1 MHNWCVAAALS
12 VLLASPV
19 CAQQKAASP
28 DDTSGRTETA
38 AGKPSGGASNA
49 GTNDAVSTS
58 KGVFAFPAAPRPK
71 PLPRP
76 RAGGSKDGDAPGQL
90 VPRYE
95 FGVLYDY
102 VNFSPGGPFPSF
114 NNHGASGAFTY
125 NASRWLGLTAELGGY
140 RFKDRNFNGTPLN
153 GSIVSYLFGPR
164 LNWRK
169 FDYFV
174 PFAEFLLGGS
184 HAGSAVIGVG
194 SQSSF
199 SVATGGGVDMVLNKN
214 FAWRVAQ
221 LDYYMTNFSGIGVGG
236 NARQDNFRAGTGLVY
251 RWGFSNPA
259 PPPPPPNRPPVAACS
274 VNPTS
279 IYAGSGDAVAVH
291 VNASDPD
298 NDSLNYNYSATGGAL
313 EGTGPDARWNST
325 GVSAGSYTV
334 NVKVDDGK
342 GGTASCSADIK
353 VEEKPNRPPTAS
365 LSVEHASILPGER
378 TGIVCNGSD
387 PDNDP
392 LTYSYTATGGQVTGT
407 GSNVQFD
414 STGLQPGT
422 YTVKCAV
429 NDGRG
434 GTADASGSVEVK
446 EPPQVKQL
454 EAQLALHSIYFPTA
468 QPTEAKPTGGLLASQ
483 AGTLDSL
490 AADYQQY
497 MKYRPAAHLILEGH
511 ADSRGAKEYNMKL
524 SERRVERA
532 RSYLVEKGV
541 PADHIEVKA
550 FGFEKNM
557 TSDEVKKLLDADSSL
572 APAEKQKLVKNIDT
586 VRMANNRR
594 VDVTLSTTGEQSVRQ
609 FPFNAKDALTLL
621 SRGGATQGK
630 TKAPAAKSAAPKA
643 AAPKKPATP

>member
-1 MHNWCVAAALS
+1 MRHWCVAAALS
-12 VLLASPV
+12 VLITSSL
-19 CAQQKAASP
+19 CGQQKAA
-28 DDTSGRTETA
+28 DDNASRTETA
-38 AGKPSGGASNA
+38 ANKSSEGTSNA
-49 GTNDAVSTS
+49 VVNDAVAPS
-58 KGVFAFPAAPRPK
+58 KDIFALPAVPRPK
-71 PLPRP
+71 PFPKPRP
-76 RAGGSKDGDAPGQL
+76 AGSKDSDAPGQL

-102 VNFSPGGPFPSF
+102 VNFRPGSPFVDF
-114 NNHGASGAFTY
+114 NNHGASGSFTY
-125 NASRWLGLTAELGGY
+125 NASKWLGLTGELGAY
-140 RFKDRNFNGTPLN
+140 RFKNRNLGGTPVN
-153 GSIVSYLFGPR
+153 GSIESFLFGPR

-184 HAGSAVIGVG
+184 RGGTALIGVG

-199 SVATGGGVDMVLNKN
+199 SIATGGGVDMILGKG

-221 LDYYMTNFSGIGVGG
+221 LDYYMTNFTGPALGG
-236 NARQDNFRAGTGLVY
+236 NGRQDNFRAGTGLVY
-251 RWGFSNPA
+251 RWGESAPA
-259 PPPPPPNRPPVAACS
+259 PPPPPANRPPVAACS

-279 IYAGSGDAVAVH
+279 VYAGAGDTVAVH

-298 NDSLNYNYSATGGAL
+298 NDPLTYSYSATGGAV
-313 EGTGPDARWNST
+313 EGSGPDARWNST
-325 GVSAGSYTV
+325 GVGVGSYTV

-342 GGTASCSADIK
+342 GGTASCAADIK
-353 VEEKPNRPPTAS
+353 VEERPNRPPTAS
-365 LSVEHASILPGER
+365 LSVEHPSILAGEH
-378 TGIVCNGSD
+378 TGITCNGSD

-392 LTYSYTATGGQVTGT
+392 LTYSYSATGGQVTGT
-407 GSNVQFD
+407 GSNAQFD

-422 YTVKCAV
+422 YTVKCTV

-434 GTADASGSVEVK
+434 GTADASGNVEVK
-446 EPPQVKQL
+446 EPPQVRQL
-454 EAQLALHSIYFPTA
+454 EAKLALHSIYYPTA
-468 QPTEAKPTGGLLASQ
+468 QPTEAKPMGGLLASQ

-497 MKYRPAAHLILEGH
+497 LKYRPAAHLILEGH

-532 RSYLVEKGV
+532 KSYLIEKGV
-541 PADHIEVKA
+541 PADHVEVKA

-572 APAEKQKLVKNIDT
+572 SPAEKQKLVRNIDT

-621 SRGGATQGK
+621 SRGGAAQGK
-630 TKAPAAKSAAPKA
+630 AKAPAAKATAPKGT
-643 AAPKKPATP
+643 APKKP

>member
-1 MHNWCVAAALS
+1 MRNWCVAAALS
-12 VLLASPV
+12 VLLASPL

-28 DDTSGRTETA
+28 DHTSGRTDTA
-38 AGKPSGGASNA
+38 AEKSSGGTSNA
-49 GTNDAVSTS
+49 VANDAVAPS
-58 KGVFAFPAAPRPK
+58 KGIFALPAAPRPK
-71 PLPRP
+71 PLPKPRP
-76 RAGGSKDGDAPGQL
+76 GGSKDSDAPGQL

-95 FGVLYDY
+95 FAVGYDY
-102 VNFSPGGPFPSF
+102 VNFNPGNPFSSF
-114 NNHGASGAFTY
+114 NNHGAAGSFTY

-140 RFKDRNFNGTPLN
+140 RFKDRNVNGTPLN

-164 LNWRK
+164 LNLRK

-199 SVATGGGVDMVLNKN
+199 SVATGGGVDMVLSNN

-221 LDYYMTNFSGIGVGG
+221 LDYYMTNFSGPGVGG

-251 RWGFSNPA
+251 RWGFSNPE

-279 IYAGSGDAVAVH
+279 VYAGSGDTLAVH

-298 NDSLNYNYSATGGAL
+298 NDPLNYSYSATGGAV

-342 GGTASCSADIK
+342 GGTASCSADVK

-378 TGIVCNGSD
+378 TGITCNGSD

-392 LTYSYTATGGQVTGT
+392 LTYSYTATGGQVS
-407 GSNVQFD
+407 GSGANVQFD
-414 STGLQPGT
+414 STGLQPGS
-422 YTVKCAV
+422 YTVKCTV

-434 GTADASGSVEVK
+434 GTAEASGNVEVK
-446 EPPQVKQL
+446 EPPQVHEL
-454 EAQLALHSIYFPTA
+454 ETKLALHSIYFPTA

-557 TSDEVKKLLDADSSL
+557 TSDEVKKLLDADASL

-621 SRGGATQGK
+621 SRGGAAQGK
-630 TKAPAAKSAAPKA
+630 AKAPAAKSAAPKA

>member
-1 MHNWCVAAALS
+1 MRNWCVAAALS
-12 VLLASPV
+12 VLVASPL

-38 AGKPSGGASNA
+38 AEKSSGGASNA
-49 GTNDAVSTS
+49 AASDALVPS
-58 KGVFAFPAAPRPK
+58 KGIFALPAVPRPK
-71 PLPRP
+71 PFAQPRP
-76 RAGGSKDGDAPGQL
+76 GGSKGSDAPGQL

-102 VNFSPGGPFPSF
+102 VNFSPGGSFSNF
-114 NNHGASGAFTY
+114 NNHGATGAFTY

-140 RFKDRNFNGTPLN
+140 RFKNRDLNGTPVS

-184 HAGSAVIGVG
+184 HGGAAIVGVG

-199 SVATGGGVDMVLNKN
+199 SVATGGGVDMILSKN

-236 NARQDNFRAGTGLVY
+236 NARQDSFRAGTGLVY
-251 RWGFSNPA
+251 RWGISN
-259 PPPPPPNRPPVAACS
+259 PPPPPTPNRPPVAACS

-279 IYAGSGDAVAVH
+279 IYAGSGDTVAVH
-291 VNASDPD
+291 VNASDAD
-298 NDSLNYNYSATGGAL
+298 NDPLTYSYSATGGAV

-325 GVSAGSYTV
+325 GA
-334 NVKVDDGK
+334 
-342 GGTASCSADIK
+342 
-353 VEEKPNRPPTAS
+353 
-365 LSVEHASILPGER
+365 
-378 TGIVCNGSD
+378 
-387 PDNDP
+387 
-392 LTYSYTATGGQVTGT
+392 
-407 GSNVQFD
+407 
-414 STGLQPGT
+414 QPGT

-429 NDGRG
+429 NDGHG
-434 GTADASGSVEVK
+434 GTADASGNVEVK

-454 EAQLALHSIYFPTA
+454 EAQLALHSVYFPTA
-468 QPTEAKPTGGLLASQ
+468 QPTEAKPAGGLLASQ

-497 MKYRPAAHLILEGH
+497 LKYRPAAHLILEGH
-511 ADSRGAKEYNMKL
+511 ADSRGAKEYNLKL
-524 SERRVERA
+524 SERRVGRA

-541 PADHIEVKA
+541 AADHIEVKA

-572 APAEKQKLVKNIDT
+572 APAEKQKLIKNIDT

-594 VDVTLSTTGEQSVRQ
+594 VDVTLSTH
-609 FPFNAKDALTLL
+609 
-621 SRGGATQGK
+621 GA
-630 TKAPAAKSAAPKA
+630 
-643 AAPKKPATP
+643 

>member
-1 MHNWCVAAALS
+1 MRDWCVAAALS
-12 VLLASPV
+12 ALIASPLS
-19 CAQQKAASP
+19 AQQKAA
-28 DDTSGRTETA
+28 DDTSSRTETA
-38 AGKPSGGASNA
+38 ANKSSEGTSNA
-49 GTNDAVSTS
+49 VANDAVSPS
-58 KGVFAFPAAPRPK
+58 KGIFALPAVPWPKPFPKPRP
-71 PLPRP
+71 
-76 RAGGSKDGDAPGQL
+76 AGSKDSDAPGQL

-102 VNFSPGGPFPSF
+102 VNFRPGNPFSDF

-125 NASRWLGLTAELGGY
+125 NASRWLGLTAELGAY
-140 RFKDRNFNGTPLN
+140 RFKNRILNGTPFN
-153 GSIVSYLFGPR
+153 GSIVSYMFGPR
-164 LNWRK
+164 LNLRK

-184 HAGSAVIGVG
+184 RGGTTLIGTG
-194 SQSSF
+194 SQNSF
-199 SVATGGGVDMVLNKN
+199 SIATGGGVDMILGRG

-221 LDYYMTNFSGIGVGG
+221 LDYYMTNFTGPALGG
-236 NARQDNFRAGTGLVY
+236 NGRQDNFRAGTGLVY
-251 RWGFSNPA
+251 RWGESTPA

-274 VNPTS
+274 ANPTS
-279 IYAGSGDAVAVH
+279 VYAGSGDTVAVH
-291 VNASDPD
+291 VNASSP
-298 NDSLNYNYSATGGAL
+298 NNLPLTYSYTATGGAVD
-313 EGTGPDARWNST
+313 GTGPDARWNST
-325 GVSAGSYTV
+325 GVGAGSYTV

-342 GGTASCSADIK
+342 GGTASCAADIK
-353 VEEKPNRPPTAS
+353 VEARPNRPPTAS
-365 LSVEHASILPGER
+365 LSVEHPSILAGER
-378 TGIVCNGSD
+378 TAITCNGSD

-407 GSNVQFD
+407 GSNAQFD

-422 YTVKCAV
+422 YTVKCTV

-434 GTADASGSVEVK
+434 GTADASGNVEVK

-454 EAQLALHSIYFPTA
+454 EAKLALHSIYFPTA
-468 QPTEAKPTGGLLASQ
+468 QPTEAKPMGGLLASQ

-497 MKYRPAAHLILEGH
+497 LKYRPAAHLILEGH

-541 PADHIEVKA
+541 PADHVEVKA

-572 APAEKQKLVKNIDT
+572 SQAERQKLVRNIDT

-621 SRGGATQGK
+621 SRGGPAQGRA
-630 TKAPAAKSAAPKA
+630 KAPATKTGAPKGT
-643 AAPKKPATP
+643 APPKP

>member
-1 MHNWCVAAALS
+1 MRNWCVAAALS
-12 VLLASPV
+12 VFLASPL
-19 CAQQKAASP
+19 CAQQKAA
-28 DDTSGRTETA
+28 DGTSSRSETA
-38 AGKPSGGASNA
+38 AEKYPGGANNA
-49 GTNDAVSTS
+49 VVNDSLAPSRGILALPAV
-58 KGVFAFPAAPRPK
+58 PRPK
-71 PLPRP
+71 PFPKPRP
-76 RAGGSKDGDAPGQL
+76 AGSKDSEAPGQL

-95 FGVLYDY
+95 FAVLYDY
-102 VNFSPGGPFPSF
+102 VNFHPGDPFSNF
-114 NNHGASGAFTY
+114 NNHGGTGSFTY

-140 RFKDRNFNGTPLN
+140 RFKDRNLNGIPLN

-184 HAGSAVIGVG
+184 HGGATLVGVG
-194 SQSSF
+194 SQNSF
-199 SVATGGGVDMVLNKN
+199 SVATGGGVDMVLSKN

-236 NARQDNFRAGTGLVY
+236 GARQDNFRAGTGLVY
-251 RWGFSNPA
+251 RGGISNPA
-259 PPPPPPNRPPVAACS
+259 PPPPPNRAPVAACS

-279 IYAGSGDAVAVH
+279 VYAGSGDTVAVH

-298 NDSLNYNYSATGGAL
+298 NDPLTYSYSATGGAV
-313 EGTGPDARWNST
+313 EGTGPDARWSST
-325 GVSAGSYTV
+325 GVGAGSYTV

-365 LSVEHASILPGER
+365 LSVEHNSILPGER
-378 TGIVCNGSD
+378 TGIACNGND
-387 PDNDP
+387 PDTDP

-422 YTVKCAV
+422 YTVKCTV

-434 GTADASGSVEVK
+434 GTADASGNVEVK
-446 EPPQVKQL
+446 EPPQVRQL
-454 EAQLALHSIYFPTA
+454 EAKLALHSVYFPTA
-468 QPTEAKPTGGLLASQ
+468 QPTEAQPTGGLLASQ
-483 AGTLDSL
+483 AATLDSL

-497 MKYRPAAHLILEGH
+497 LKYRPTAHLILEGH
-511 ADSRGAKEYNMKL
+511 ADSRGAKDYNMKL

-541 PADHIEVKA
+541 PPDHLEVKA

-557 TSDEVKKLLDADSSL
+557 SSDEVKKLLDADSSL

-621 SRGGATQGK
+621 SRGGPAQGK
-630 TKAPAAKSAAPKA
+630 AKAPAAKTTAPKA